1 MEKLT
6 KILII
11 VLSFVILYSML
22 CIILSALVSLYK
34 LITKKEPFLDNFK
47 ENYVSLFLNIL
58 DISNYF

>member
-47 ENYVSLFLNIL
+47 ENYVSLFLNIF

>member
-6 KILII
+6 KVVII
-11 VLSFVILYSML
+11 VLLFVILYSML

-47 ENYVSLFLNIL
+47 ENYVT
-58 DISNYF
+58 